1 MPTLTERDA
10 WLILASTDRVGGE
23 TVAAL
28 LAEFGTARQVL
39 AAAGNGRLGAWSAR
53 RARQTGLPQL
63 SGHVLAALKAWP
75 EAGPARLR
83 QLTEL
88 ALWAVTPLDP
98 DYPAGLRDLDPPPPL
113 LVGMGERRLLSAE
126 RVVAVVGTRRPTAN
140 GRWLAARICAR
151 LAECR
156 ALVVSGG
163 AVGIDGA
170 AHAATLDHGGQTLAV
185 IGGGHL
191 HPGPRA
197 HAALRGRIV
206 DEGGAI
212 ISEYTPQIKPSKGT
226 YPRRNRIIA
235 ALARQVV
242 VVEAPARS
250 GALITA
256 RDALELGRPVF
267 VAPGRVGDWST
278 AGSLMLLR
286 DGPAQIL
293 AGVDEL
299 TEDLGFLG
307 VPVGGVEAADAPP
320 AGQPGTGRR
329 AAALGLIDG
338 AQRTVA
344 EQICRAPAGL
354 DALVEQTGL
363 APAVVSG
370 AVTLLLMRGW
380 LQPIGPAYLPAGPL
394 LE

>member
-1 MPTLTERDA
+1 MAPLTERDA

-28 LAEFGTARQVL
+28 LADFGTARQVL
-39 AAAGNGRLGAWSAR
+39 AAASYGRLGAWSAR

-63 SGHVLAALKAWP
+63 SGRVLAALKAWP
-75 EAGPARLR
+75 EAGPSRLR

-88 ALWAVTPLDP
+88 GLWAVTPLDA
-98 DYPAGLRDLDPPPPL
+98 DYPAGLRDLDPPPPF
-113 LVGMGERRLLSAE
+113 LVGMGERRLLSSG
-126 RVVAVVGTRRPTAN
+126 RPVAVVGTRRPTAN
-140 GRWLAARICAR
+140 GRWLTARICAR

-197 HAALRGRIV
+197 HAALRQRIV
-206 DEGGAI
+206 DKGGAI
-212 ISEYTPQIKPSKGT
+212 ISEYTPQISPSKGT

-235 ALARQVV
+235 ALARQVI

-278 AGSLMLLR
+278 AGSLALLR
-286 DGPAQIL
+286 DSPAQIL

-307 VPVGGVEAADAPP
+307 APPGAEDADAPP
-320 AGQPGTGRR
+320 AGQPGAGRR
-329 AAALGLIDG
+329 AAALGLLDG

-354 DALVEQTGL
+354 DSLVEQTGL

-370 AVTLLLMRGW
+370 SVTLLLIRGW